1 MNITLY
7 RDILHEAP
15 FGYGYHKIL
24 LDENGIPVD
33 YVFLE
38 VNKAFETLTGLKREN
53 ILSKKITD
61 IMPGIRDEFDWIKFY
76 GEVAL
81 NQSKKE
87 FEQFSATLNKWYK
100 VQTYS
105 PEKFY
110 FITLFTDITNEKM
123 QKQELENFF
132 DINLDLLC
140 IADTDGNFIKVNKS
154 WEQTLGYTTEEL
166 REKKF
171 LDFIHPDDLESTYQ
185 AISRLSRQEQ
195 ILNFVNRYRCKDGSY
210 RFIEWRSQPM
220 GKLIYAA
227 ARDITERKNVEI
239 SLRFSEE
246 KNRALLSAIPDLIFI
261 LDINGIFQDNISN
274 NADQLYVS
282 KDLFIGKNITDV
294 LPQTVADIALPALK
308 SVIRN
313 NTIEKIEYSLPFPA
327 GNKWFEMRMVKM
339 NEEQIM
345 AIAQDITIRKI
356 TEESLHL
363 RESYLSAIIEN
374 QPGLVWLKDSESK
387 FLAVNKAFAISCG
400 KQEPELL
407 VGLTDYDIWPEELAE
422 KYRKDDFD
430 VLKMKMPRM
439 VEEPIFD
446 KEETRWF
453 ETFKTPVFEKNGVVI
468 GTTGYAH
475 DITERKLAAEAL
487 RISENRL
494 SSILNSME
502 EAVYSINISNLI
514 YIFMSPSIKKICG
527 RSHEEFLKDF
537 ELYKKSIHP
546 EDEPIYNSAMD
557 SLYIN
562 GYAEIE
568 YRVIHTDGII
578 RWVHDRLKII
588 IDDNNNKPVRIDGM
602 IYDITQRVHAENE
615 SRQLIQAI
623 EQSSNAIV
631 ITSAEREILYV
642 NSAYGEM
649 TGFPITDIIGEKICS
664 LLPEDN
670 EEIRSAF
677 TEGKKWQGEIQ
688 NVRNDFT
695 EYWARINI
703 TPVKNSNNQLT
714 AFIILQED
722 ISQEKIAEK
731 EKEELLSKLQKKNF
745 ELIRLNNEK
754 NQLLGMAAHDLR
766 SPISVVQMY
775 SNYILDFQSENLTK
789 EQKSFLETIHS
800 TSRAMNKL
808 LSDVLDISKIESGK
822 IDLSLELN
830 DLNSLLKN
838 NISLNALFAE
848 KKNIKIRYQLE
859 ESLVKFYFDMNK
871 IEQVLNNLIGNAI
884 KFSHSGTSIQVVS
897 KITGENVVIDIM
909 DQGQGI
915 PEEEMPRLFEA
926 FKKLSPRPTGGEEST
941 GLGLAIV
948 KRLIEAHEGSISA
961 QSKVGIGTKFTI
973 TLPYRLKI

>member
-24 LDENGIPVD
+24 LDENGIPLD
-33 YVFLE
+33 YIFLE

-61 IMPGIRDEFDWIKFY
+61 IIPGIRDEFDWIKFY

-132 DINLDLLC
+132 DVNLDLLC

-154 WEQTLGYTTEEL
+154 WEKTLGYTTEEL
-166 REKKF
+166 CEKKF

-210 RFIEWRSQPM
+210 RFIEWRSQPE

-227 ARDITERKNVEI
+227 ARDITER
-239 SLRFSEE
+239 
-246 KNRALLSAIPDLIFI
+246 
-261 LDINGIFQDNISN
+261 
-274 NADQLYVS
+274 
-282 KDLFIGKNITDV
+282 
-294 LPQTVADIALPALK
+294 
-308 SVIRN
+308 
-313 NTIEKIEYSLPFPA
+313 IE
-327 GNKWFEMRMVKM
+327 
-339 NEEQIM
+339 
-345 AIAQDITIRKI
+345 
-356 TEESLHL
+356 TE
-363 RESYLSAIIEN
+363 
-374 QPGLVWLKDSESK
+374 
-387 FLAVNKAFAISCG
+387 
-400 KQEPELL
+400 
-407 VGLTDYDIWPEELAE
+407 
-422 KYRKDDFD
+422 
-430 VLKMKMPRM
+430 
-439 VEEPIFD
+439 
-446 KEETRWF
+446 
-453 ETFKTPVFEKNGVVI
+453 
-468 GTTGYAH
+468 
-475 DITERKLAAEAL
+475 EAL

-502 EAVYSINISNLI
+502 EAVYSINISHLT

-562 GYAEIE
+562 GYTEIE

-588 IDDNNNKPVRIDGM
+588 SDDNNKPVRIDGM

-649 TGFPITDIIGEKICS
+649 TGFPITDIIGEKICI

-670 EEIRSAF
+670 EEICSAF

-775 SNYILDFQSENLTK
+775 SNYILDCQSENLTN

-830 DLNSLLKN
+830 NLNSLLKN
-838 NISLNALFAE
+838 NISLNAIFAE

-859 ESLVKFYFDMNK
+859 TSLDKFYFDMNK

-897 KITGENVVIDIM
+897 KITGENVVIEIM

>member
-24 LDENGIPVD
+24 LDENGIPLD
-33 YVFLE
+33 YIFLE

-61 IMPGIRDEFDWIKFY
+61 IIPGIRDEFDWIKFY

-132 DINLDLLC
+132 DVNLDLLC

-166 REKKF
+166 CEKKF

-210 RFIEWRSQPM
+210 RFIEWRSQPE

-227 ARDITERKNVEI
+227 ARDITER
-239 SLRFSEE
+239 
-246 KNRALLSAIPDLIFI
+246 
-261 LDINGIFQDNISN
+261 
-274 NADQLYVS
+274 
-282 KDLFIGKNITDV
+282 
-294 LPQTVADIALPALK
+294 
-308 SVIRN
+308 
-313 NTIEKIEYSLPFPA
+313 IE
-327 GNKWFEMRMVKM
+327 
-339 NEEQIM
+339 
-345 AIAQDITIRKI
+345 
-356 TEESLHL
+356 TE
-363 RESYLSAIIEN
+363 
-374 QPGLVWLKDSESK
+374 
-387 FLAVNKAFAISCG
+387 
-400 KQEPELL
+400 
-407 VGLTDYDIWPEELAE
+407 
-422 KYRKDDFD
+422 
-430 VLKMKMPRM
+430 
-439 VEEPIFD
+439 
-446 KEETRWF
+446 
-453 ETFKTPVFEKNGVVI
+453 
-468 GTTGYAH
+468 
-475 DITERKLAAEAL
+475 EAL

-502 EAVYSINISNLI
+502 EAVYSINISHLT

-562 GYAEIE
+562 GYTEIE

-588 IDDNNNKPVRIDGM
+588 SDDNNKPVRIDGM

-649 TGFPITDIIGEKICS
+649 TGFPITDIIGEKICI

-670 EEIRSAF
+670 EEICSAF

-775 SNYILDFQSENLTK
+775 SNYILDCQSENLTN

-830 DLNSLLKN
+830 DLNSLLKS
-838 NISLNALFAE
+838 NITLNAVFAE

-859 ESLVKFYFDMNK
+859 TSLDKFYFDMNK

-897 KITGENVVIDIM
+897 KITGENVVIEIM